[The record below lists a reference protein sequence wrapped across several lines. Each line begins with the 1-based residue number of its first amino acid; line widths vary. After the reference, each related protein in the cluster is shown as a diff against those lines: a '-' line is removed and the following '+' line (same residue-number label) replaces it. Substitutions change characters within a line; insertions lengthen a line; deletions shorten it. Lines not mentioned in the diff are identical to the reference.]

1 MRSFRRKHARFK
13 LRAEDRE
20 RLGPE
25 LADRRVR
32 PLALEKLRDA
42 LNRGLLTRHAIL
54 SAQRVTE
61 NCVIAWRLY
70 ILFALCQARSGRV
83 WWVQLSTAYP
93 WGRSDIAEPSLRPLY
108 RHVPPPAHADYPGWF
123 PVDPARKRGR
133 IMSTADRHTTRQQVI
148 DA

>member
-70 ILFALCQARSGRV
+70 ILFALCQARSERV
-83 WWVQLSTAYP
+83 WWVLSSAAYP
-93 WGRSDIAEPSLRPLY
+93 GGRSERGEPRCVPCTATSHHLLTPTIQGGLPST
-108 RHVPPPAHADYPGWF
+108 RHESERA
-123 PVDPARKRGR
+123 
-133 IMSTADRHTTRQQVI
+133 S
-148 DA
+148 